1 MFRRPMK
8 PLAPS
13 ILVEQTESLPRHL
26 EDLALVED
34 YIIAPGLSR
43 RPSLR
48 TCSAGLGLPRSLFR
62 ATNPRLRN
70 IRGTF
75 FGLDRR
81 DCPAGRFLKRRGAC
95 SVGYTA
101 LDPGGHAE
109 AASEGLAQ
117 GIRVPVVPGEPGV
130 DRQLLGVGQLEHLP
144 VEALDPRLLVNRRR
158 RGLAAVPEILHHGFP
173 LGRQI
178 RPPVRPL
185 PRLRTRRLLIL
196 QFFSLRNPLLRP
208 IIR

>member
-8 PLAPS
+8 PLAS
-13 ILVEQTESLPRHL
+13 SVLVEQTESLPRHL
-26 EDLALVED
+26 EDLALVAD
-34 YIIAPGLSR
+34 YVIAPLLSR

-48 TCSAGLGLPRSLFR
+48 ACSAGDRLPCSLVPP
-62 ATNPRLRN
+62 TVPRLRD
-70 IRGTF
+70 IHGAFLGPGPF
-75 FGLDRR
+75 FR
-81 DCPAGRFLKRRGAC
+81 RRGAC

>member
-13 ILVEQTESLPRHL
+13 IFVEQTESLPRHL
-26 EDLALVED
+26 EDLALVAD
-34 YIIAPGLSR
+34 YIIAPLLSR

-48 TCSAGLGLPRSLFR
+48 ACSAGDRLPCSLV
-62 ATNPRLRN
+62 PPLRN

-117 GIRVPVVPGEPGV
+117 GI
-130 DRQLLGVGQLEHLP
+130 
-144 VEALDPRLLVNRRR
+144 
-158 RGLAAVPEILHHGFP
+158 
-173 LGRQI
+173 
-178 RPPVRPL
+178 
-185 PRLRTRRLLIL
+185 
-196 QFFSLRNPLLRP
+196 
-208 IIR
+208 